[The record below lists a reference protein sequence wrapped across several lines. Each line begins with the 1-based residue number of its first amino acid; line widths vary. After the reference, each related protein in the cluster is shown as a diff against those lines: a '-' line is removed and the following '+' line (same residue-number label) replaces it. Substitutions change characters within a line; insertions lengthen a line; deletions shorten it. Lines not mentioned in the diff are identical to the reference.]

1 MAQYWYW
8 AAAAVLLASLS
19 SGLFG
24 VLAIA
29 TGRMPSWL
37 RRRTPRRPRL
47 WGYGTVCSS
56 AGPVLWSV
64 SFMVID
70 SDIAFSVV
78 ALVGLVLMVGGG
90 LLQLFAERPDP
101 AQP

>member
-1 MAQYWYW
+1 MDQYWYW

-29 TGRMPSWL
+29 TGRMPPWQ

-56 AGPVLWSV
+56 AGPALWAV

-70 SDIAFSVV
+70 SDIAFSAL

-90 LLQLFAERPDP
+90 LLQLFAERSDP